1 MKLKVF
7 VADDYAIVRE
17 RLVEMLSQIRD
28 VEIIGQTG
36 DCIEAQTLI
45 LRKYPNVVIMD
56 IRMPGK
62 NGIKVMRCIKKAKPY
77 IKVIIITNYPFYVYK
92 KVCMEEGA
100 DFFFDKSG
108 GFESIIDLLDRWKFE
123 LDYCV

>member
-7 VADDYAIVRE
+7 IADDSPIIRE
-17 RLVEMLSQIRD
+17 RLVEMLSNIRD
-28 VEIIGQTG
+28 VEIIGQAG
-36 DCIEAQTLI
+36 DGIEAQSLI
-45 LRKYPNVVIMD
+45 LEKYPDVVIMD

-62 NGIKVMRCIKKAKPY
+62 NGIKVMRCIKKEKPY
-77 IKVIIITNYPFYVYK
+77 IKIIIITNYPFYVYQ

-108 GFESIIDLLDRWKFE
+108 SFEDIIDVLDQWKFE
-123 LDYCV
+123 LDCCV